1 MGAFEDSIPVT
12 PIIFVLSPGA
22 DPMAYLMGL
31 AKQKGMTDKFKPL
44 SLGQGQGRI
53 ASRLIESGQRNG
65 EWVCL

>member
-31 AKQKGMTDKFKPL
+31 AKQKGMTDKFKPFL
-44 SLGQGQGRI
+44 
-53 ASRLIESGQRNG
+53 
-65 EWVCL
+65 